1 MLMNTLIN
9 EYAERQLMKNYFING
24 ILPNPDKILSK
35 TGKTI
40 EAYRELKNDPHVWS
54 CIQSRKSGV
63 LSLDYL
69 LDSNGADKSIIEFIE
84 LTLNSIN
91 MNKLISDI
99 LEAVLFGYQPLE
111 ILWKIDNKGLK
122 KLIPGQI
129 SAKPQEWFYF
139 DLKGNLMFKR
149 NFKDGEKVPDFK
161 FLVPKHE
168 ASFQNPYGEALL
180 GKCYWSVTFKNGGIK
195 FWVNYTEKYGMPL
208 FLGQFQRG
216 ATQDEIKEFA
226 SALAGMTQDTV
237 IVSPNDFKVDIAES
251 NKATSVELF
260 RELIKHC
267 NAEISKAL
275 LSQTLTTEL
284 ESGSLAA
291 AQTHF
296 KIRKEVIRSDSK
308 LCESTI
314 NTLIDYIVKVNF
326 GDIKG
331 PKFRHIINESDNQE
345 RIDRDIKLVQAGI
358 KLNKDYWAK
367 TYGLKDEEFE
377 VANT

>member
-1 MLMNTLIN
+1 MLTNTLIN
-9 EYAERQLMKNYFING
+9 EYAERQLIKNYFING
-24 ILPNPDKILSK
+24 IMPNPDKILSK

-69 LDSNGADKSIIEFIE
+69 LDFNGADKSIVDFIE

-91 MNKLISDI
+91 INKLIADI

-111 ILWKIDNKGLK
+111 IMWKFDSKGMK
-122 KLIPGQI
+122 RLIPENI

-139 DLKGNLMFKR
+139 DKNGNLMFKK

-161 FLVPKHE
+161 FLIPRHE
-168 ASFQNPYGEALL
+168 ASYQNPYGEALL
-180 GKCYWSVTFKNGGIK
+180 GKCYWSVTFKNGGVR
-195 FWVNYTEKYGMPL
+195 FWVNYSEKYGMPL

-216 ATQDEIKEFA
+216 ASMEEIKEFA
-226 SALAGMTQDTV
+226 AALAGMTQDTV
-237 IVSPNDFKVDIAES
+237 IVSPNDFKVEIAES

-267 NAEISKAL
+267 NAEISKVL

-284 ESGSLAA
+284 GSGSLAA

-296 KIRKEVIRSDSK
+296 KIRKEVIRADSK

-326 GDIKG
+326 GDMKA

-377 VANT
+377 VNV

>member
-1 MLMNTLIN
+1 MLTNKLLN

-24 ILPNPDKILSK
+24 ILPNPDKILNK

-40 EAYRELKNDPHVWS
+40 SAYRELKNDPHVWS

-69 LDSNGADKSIIEFIE
+69 LDSNGADKSIVDFIE
-84 LTLNSIN
+84 ITLSTIN

-99 LEAVLFGYQPLE
+99 LESVLFGYQPLE
-111 ILWKIDNKGLK
+111 IMWKIDKQGMRR
-122 KLIPGQI
+122 LIPDEI

-139 DLKGNLMFKR
+139 DVKGNMMFKR

-161 FLVPKHE
+161 FLVPRHE
-168 ASFQNPYGEALL
+168 ASFENPYGEALL

-195 FWVNYTEKYGMPL
+195 FWVNYSEKYGMPL
-208 FLGQFQRG
+208 LLGQFQRG
-216 ATQDEIKEFA
+216 ASREEITEFA
-226 SALAGMTQDTV
+226 NALAGMTQDTV
-237 IVSPNDFKVDIAES
+237 IVSPQDFKVDIAES

-260 RELIKHC
+260 RELINHC
-267 NAEISKAL
+267 NAEISKVL

-284 ESGSLAA
+284 SSGSLAA

-296 KIRKEVIRSDSK
+296 KIRKDVIRADSR

-326 GDIKG
+326 GDNKA

-377 VANT
+377 VG